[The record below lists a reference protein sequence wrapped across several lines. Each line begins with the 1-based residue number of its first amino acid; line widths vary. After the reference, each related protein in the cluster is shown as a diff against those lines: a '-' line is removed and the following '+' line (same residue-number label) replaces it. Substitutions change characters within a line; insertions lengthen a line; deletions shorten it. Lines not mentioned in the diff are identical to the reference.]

1 MCVRFCVIVLLNVVV
16 SCVFGASVAL
26 HLVNSSVKL
35 YNVTF
40 VDNSTK
46 SVLNDAEDFNL
57 PFKLTFDNA
66 TNLDSSTTDE
76 AGNGSGNNFTTRD
89 NPSPP
94 PSVAP
99 ENVDVQLKS
108 LESNVTDDLSTANST
123 LNSTS
128 KLSPQNDV
136 MDKRELFD
144 IDIGSIITI
153 NFG

>member
-1 MCVRFCVIVLLNVVV
+1 MCV
-16 SCVFGASVAL
+16 SVAL

-46 SVLNDAEDFNL
+46 SVLNVSESISALNIRDEDDAEDFNL

>member
-1 MCVRFCVIVLLNVVV
+1 MCV
-16 SCVFGASVAL
+16 SVAL